1 MQKISAVMPIIHR
14 STYPGSPFYLFNG
27 HLQTVIPSAFRKIKG
42 VDYERERLTLSDGDF
57 VDLDWLDTGSK
68 KLVLLT
74 HGLEGD
80 SYRHYIKGT
89 AKLFAQHGWD
99 ALAWNCRSCS
109 GEMNRAFRL
118 YNHGEIGDIE
128 EVIHHALRTKAYES
142 IVLVGYSMGGNI
154 SLKYVG
160 AKGNDL
166 PDVVRSVAAFSAP
179 TNLKTSAQ
187 LLDLPRN
194 KLYRERFMKK
204 LLKKITEKDRLFPNR
219 VDLNKLKEVKIWK
232 DFDDFFSAPVN
243 GYRDADDFYEQGSA
257 VNFLAGTK
265 VPVLICNA
273 QNDPILN
280 EDCAPKAL
288 AEKHPHIYVETPQT
302 GGHVGFLVK
311 NDEFSWAER
320 RALDFFNRATKL
332 NR

>member
-1 MQKISAVMPIIHR
+1 LQKNQDNMPIIYR
-14 STYPGSPFYLFNG
+14 SAYPGSPRYLFNG
-27 HLQTVIPSAFRKIKG
+27 HLQTVVPSVFRKVKG
-42 VDYERERLTLSDGDF
+42 VNYERERLTLTDGDF

-68 KLVLLT
+68 KLVILT
-74 HGLEGD
+74 HGFEGD
-80 SYRHYIKGT
+80 SHRHYIKGT
-89 AKLFAQHGWD
+89 AKLFAQNGWD

-109 GEMNRAFRL
+109 GEMNTSFRL

-128 EVIHHALRTKAYES
+128 EVINHALRTKKYETV
-142 IVLVGYSMGGNI
+142 VLVGYSMGGNI

-160 AKGNDL
+160 VKGHEI
-166 PDVVRSVAAFSAP
+166 PDVVRGVAAFSAP

-187 LLDLPRN
+187 LLDLPKN

-204 LLKKITEKDRLFPNR
+204 LVRKITHKDSLFPNR
-219 VDLNKLKEVKIWK
+219 VDLNKLKEVKVWK

-257 VNFLAGTK
+257 VNFLEG
-265 VPVLICNA
+265 VQIPVLICNA

-288 AEKHPHIYVETPQT
+288 AEKHPLIYVETPAT

-320 RALDFFNRATKL
+320 RALEFLTQLKK
-332 NR
+332 